1 MTAAQHQALAAA
13 RRDRLSIFLVKA
25 FETLHPGE
33 TSLDCGWY
41 IQAMC
46 HALEQIER
54 GDEKRLVI
62 TVPPRHL
69 KSITASVVFVA
80 WAMGRKPTLKVMV
93 ASYSQELSRQHA
105 VQCRILLESPW
116 YQRLFP
122 ETRIADGGNRA
133 LEVVTTAGG
142 MRKGVSVGGSVTGF
156 GADLIIVDDCMKA
169 DEVKSVTQREEVKNW
184 FGNTLYTR
192 LNSKEVGRIVSIQQ
206 RLHED
211 DLPAMLLERG
221 YRHLNLPAIA
231 EQEEQVPI
239 GMNRVHRRIVGD
251 LLNPAREDRAV
262 LDQIRREL
270 GPAVFSAQYQQN
282 PVVPDGNSLRW
293 EWFKTYDEAPE
304 RHRFTKVVQSWDTGM
319 SAAPTSDYSVC
330 TTWGFMTDRWYLL
343 DVFRQRLDFP
353 DLRNA
358 IIRLSRTWQADRVL
372 IEKAGAGTSVAQDL
386 RVDGHLRVMLCKPA
400 LDKETRFTG
409 CFGEIEAGN
418 IILPAQAPWLETF
431 RKELT
436 AFPLGKHDDQVDS
449 VSQFINHQ
457 RIHWGWVVTH
467 FNEKGRPSRAAYNHR
482 PWGSGARPS
491 QGDPPRR
498 R

>member
-1 MTAAQHQALAAA
+1 MTPAQQHALAAA
-13 RRDRLSIFLVKA
+13 RRQRLSLFLVKA

-33 TSLDCGWY
+33 RTLDCGWY

-54 GDEKRLVI
+54 GEERRLVI

-69 KSITASVVFVA
+69 KSVTASVAFVA
-80 WAMGRKPTLKVMV
+80 WALGRDPTLKVMV

-105 VQCRILLESPW
+105 VQCRTILEAPW

-122 ETRIADGGNRA
+122 NTRISDGGNRA
-133 LEVVTTAGG
+133 LEVVTTKGG

-169 DEVKSVTQREEVKNW
+169 DEVKSVTLREEVKNW
-184 FGNTLYTR
+184 FGNTLFTR
-192 LNSKEVGRIVSIQQ
+192 LNDKQSGRIVSIQQ

-231 EQEEQVPI
+231 EHQEDVPV
-239 GMNRVHRRIVGD
+239 GPGRVHRRAVGD
-251 LLNPAREDRAV
+251 LLNPAREDQAV

-282 PVVPDGNSLRW
+282 PVVPDGNAIRM
-293 EWFKTYDEAPE
+293 EWFRTYDEAPE
-304 RHRFTKVVQSWDTGM
+304 RRRFTKVVQSWDTGM

-330 TTWGFMTDRWYLL
+330 TTWGFQIDRWYLL
-343 DVFRQRLDFP
+343 DVYRNRLDFP

-358 IIRLSRTWQADRVL
+358 IIRLWKTWKADRVL
-372 IEKAGAGTSVAQDL
+372 IEKAGAGTSVAQDIRNTGL
-386 RVDGHLRVMLCKPA
+386 FVPILCKPA

-409 CFGEIEAGN
+409 CFGEIETGL
-418 IILPAQAPWLETF
+418 ILLPTTAPWLETF
-431 RKELT
+431 RKELQ

-449 VSQFINHQ
+449 LSQFINHQ
-457 RIHWGWVVTH
+457 RTQWSWVITH
-467 FNEKGRPSRAAYNHR
+467 YDENGRPDRPRHYHRPYGGGAGTSRA
-482 PWGSGARPS
+482 
-491 QGDPPRR
+491 DPPRPR
-498 R
+498 